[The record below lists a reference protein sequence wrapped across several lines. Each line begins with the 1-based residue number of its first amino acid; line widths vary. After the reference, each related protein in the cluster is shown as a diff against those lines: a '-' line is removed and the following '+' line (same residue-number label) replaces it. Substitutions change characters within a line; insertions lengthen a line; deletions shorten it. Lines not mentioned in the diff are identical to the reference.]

1 MWIRRVSLS
10 DRVEI
15 AWVAET
21 ICLCLFTEERMK
33 PNKETERERKKK
45 DRERERNQ
53 GRRGGDEQ
61 IKKEKEDKT
70 RQIRTAAVYL

>member
-1 MWIRRVSLS
+1 
-10 DRVEI
+10 
-15 AWVAET
+15 
-21 ICLCLFTEERMK
+21 MK